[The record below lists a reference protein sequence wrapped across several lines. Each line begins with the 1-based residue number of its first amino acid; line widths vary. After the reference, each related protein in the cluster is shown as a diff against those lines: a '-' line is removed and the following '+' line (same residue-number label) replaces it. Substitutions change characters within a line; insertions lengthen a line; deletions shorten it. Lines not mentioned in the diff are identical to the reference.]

1 MTSVYVTS
9 CEKRLRKIE
18 TKTYVCVTSLIEN
31 GNGCLCAVAIN
42 TEANIEN
49 NLQLESFSSLFKL
62 FRVTV
67 LLYKF
72 LERLKLKYAP
82 EKKCS

>member
-1 MTSVYVTS
+1 MCDVID
-9 CEKRLRKIE
+9 R
-18 TKTYVCVTSLIEN
+18 EN

-72 LERLKLKYAP
+72 LERLKRKEKVKIKQVKNKMFLKDAP
-82 EKKCS
+82 EKKYS